1 MKLEHIALSVSDH
14 KEIEK
19 FYTNVLGMGQIKN
32 FVLRKG
38 LAANIFEIDEEVSVF
53 LLQKDKVVFE
63 IFITT
68 GYRKQA
74 FDHVCFSIKNR
85 EGLIN
90 KALLGGYKVIRIE
103 REIFDLIFVKDK
115 DGNIFEIKEM

>member
-19 FYTNVLGMGQIKN
+19 FYTNVLGIEQIKN
-32 FVLRKG
+32 FILRKE
-38 LAANIFEIDEEVSVF
+38 LAANIFGINEEITVF

-68 GYRKQA
+68 EYRKQT
-74 FDHVCFSIKNR
+74 FDHICISVKNR
-85 EGLIN
+85 EKFIS
-90 KALLGGYKVIRIE
+90 KALLGGYKVTRIE
-103 REIFDLIFVKDK
+103 RELFDLIFVKDK